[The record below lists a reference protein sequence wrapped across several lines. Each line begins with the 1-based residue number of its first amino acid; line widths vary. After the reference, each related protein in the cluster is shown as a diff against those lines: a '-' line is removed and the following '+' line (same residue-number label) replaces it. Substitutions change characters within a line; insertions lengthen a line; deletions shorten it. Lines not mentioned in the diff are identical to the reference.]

1 MQWMPTAVLVGL
13 VVAAAAGCSGCVIVT
28 SAVSAQ
34 EAAVGEPFAWE
45 GDLAAGQRLEIINR
59 NGRITAEPS
68 TGRGVEVRGE
78 RRGDNAD
85 DIRIEVTEDA
95 AGVTIEAIHPAD
107 HSVRRWWPA
116 SWFGRSPRINFSVAV
131 PSGVDFVARSRN
143 GRIAAD
149 GLDGDVEVETRNG
162 SVRLTGLAGD
172 ARVVTRNGGA
182 TVIADGDADVQTR
195 NGRVRVEAGGHAQAR
210 SRNGSVSVKAG
221 GAAQARTRNGS
232 VSATLGSGDW
242 PGEATFE
249 SHNGSVTVR
258 VPETMDADV
267 SLRTDRGSVRTDLA
281 IDAHTDERRHLA
293 GRLGAGGRTLR
304 LETDNGS
311 VRLLAAE

>member
-1 MQWMPTAVLVGL
+1 MHTMHKVVLVGF
-13 VVAAAAGCSGCVIVT
+13 VMAVAAACSGAAIVT

-34 EAAVGEPFAWE
+34 EAAAGEPFVWE
-45 GDLAAGQRLEIINR
+45 GDLAAGQRLEVINR
-59 NGRITAEPS
+59 NGRITAAPS
-68 TGRGVEVRGE
+68 TGRGVDVRGE
-78 RRGDNAD
+78 RSGDNAD
-85 DIRIEVTEDA
+85 DIRIEVTEDS
-95 AGVTIEAIHPAD
+95 AGVTIEAIHPKNRP
-107 HSVRRWWPA
+107 VRRWWPS
-116 SWFGRSPRINFSVAV
+116 SWFGRSPRVHFSVAV

-143 GRIAAD
+143 GRIEAD
-149 GLDGDVEVETRNG
+149 GLDGNADVETRNG
-162 SVRLTGLAGD
+162 SVRLAGLAGD

-182 TVIADGDADVQTR
+182 SVIADGDADVQTR
-195 NGRVRVEAGGHAQAR
+195 NGRVRVEAGGQVQAR
-210 SRNGSVSVKAG
+210 SRNGRVSVKAG
-221 GAAQARTRNGS
+221 GPAQARTRNGR

-242 PGEATFE
+242 LGEATFE

-267 SLRTDRGSVRTDLA
+267 SLRTVTGSVRTDLA

-293 GRLGAGGRTLR
+293 GRLGDGGRTIR

>member
-1 MQWMPTAVLVGL
+1 MRWIPRLFFVGF
-13 VVAAAAGCSGCVIVT
+13 VMAGAAACSGAAIVT

-34 EAAVGEPFAWE
+34 EAAAGEPFVWE
-45 GDLAAGQRLEIINR
+45 GDLAAGQRLEVINR
-59 NGRITAEPS
+59 NGRITAAPS

-78 RRGDNAD
+78 RRGDDAD

-95 AGVTIEAIHPAD
+95 AGVTIEAIHPKNRPA
-107 HSVRRWWPA
+107 RRWWPS
-116 SWFGRSPRINFSVAV
+116 SWFGRSPRVHFSVAV

-143 GRIAAD
+143 GRIEAD
-149 GLDGDVEVETRNG
+149 GLDGNADVETRNG

-210 SRNGSVSVKAG
+210 SRNGSVS
-221 GAAQARTRNGS
+221 
-232 VSATLGSGDW
+232 ATLGSGDW

-267 SLRTDRGSVRTDLA
+267 SLRTDTGSVRTDLA

-293 GRLGAGGRTLR
+293 GRLGDGGRTIR

>member
-1 MQWMPTAVLVGL
+1 MHTMHKVVLVGF
-13 VVAAAAGCSGCVIVT
+13 VMAVAAACSGAAIVT

-34 EAAVGEPFAWE
+34 EAAAGEPFVWE
-45 GDLAAGQRLEIINR
+45 GDLTAGQRLEVINR
-59 NGRITAEPS
+59 NGRITAAPS

-78 RRGDNAD
+78 RRGDDAD

-95 AGVTIEAIHPAD
+95 AGVTIEAIHPKNRP
-107 HSVRRWWPA
+107 VRRWWPS
-116 SWFGRSPRINFSVAV
+116 SWFGRSPRVHFSVAV

-143 GRIAAD
+143 GRIEAD
-149 GLDGDVEVETRNG
+149 GLDGNADVETRNG

-172 ARVVTRNGGA
+172 ARVVTRNGG
-182 TVIADGDADVQTR
+182 
-195 NGRVRVEAGGHAQAR
+195 
-210 SRNGSVSVKAG
+210 
-221 GAAQARTRNGS
+221 

-267 SLRTDRGSVRTDLA
+267 SLRTDTGSVRTDLT

-293 GRLGAGGRTLR
+293 GRLGDGGRTIR